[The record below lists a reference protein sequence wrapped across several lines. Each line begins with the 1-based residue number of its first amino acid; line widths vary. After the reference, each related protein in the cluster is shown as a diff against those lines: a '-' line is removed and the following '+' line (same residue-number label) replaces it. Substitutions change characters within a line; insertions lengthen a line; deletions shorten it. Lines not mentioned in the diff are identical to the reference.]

1 MYEEQLM
8 TAEYTPPLSREKL
21 VEEIEKITTPID
33 FDLLIKDQV
42 LEKVGTWY
50 RIKDEG
56 RLPDY
61 AKAQIQTLKSGGLVK
76 FSKPSKTLEKLAQ
89 KLPSKRPIK

>member
-1 MYEEQLM
+1 MYEEQFM
-8 TAEYTPPLSREKL
+8 TAEYTFQLSREKV
-21 VEEIEKITTPID
+21 VEEIEKMTIPID
-33 FDLLIKDQV
+33 FDLLINNQI

-61 AKAQIQTLKSGGLVK
+61 AKAQILHRTL
-76 FSKPSKTLEKLAQ
+76 FFC
-89 KLPSKRPIK
+89 